1 MQNLQDIEEKI
12 FFECKS
18 ILDSLSKINS
28 KDELIQKQDL
38 CYELSER
45 IAFLKIL
52 EKNESAFVPERKPI
66 DFFDNHNSDFRNVD
80 ENYVNDDIIEEE
92 VIFNNELNEIDSP
105 QDDFEAKI
113 VEEKPHVEPII
124 EEKPVINEEE
134 EIEELPLA
142 EAYIEDIEKEETVE
156 TEVPLVENFTVEEVK
171 PEDDSK
177 IEKEAI
183 EEENEEK
190 HETVI
195 LEETKK
201 VIAEE
206 DFEEKLPSEKDDNWF
221 EDKSEDA
228 HDRKFKLANIKGL
241 KNVHSLFDDEQ
252 LRSLE
257 EPLVASNSHVA
268 TNYMEAEKSTREF
281 RLDLNDK
288 LTFTKMLFG
297 GSQYELNETVTA
309 LNQFKNIEQAKE
321 YLSDLYYEKSW
332 DKVDEYAQ
340 RLWTLVENKFI

>member
-28 KDELIQKQDL
+28 KDELLQKQDL

-52 EKNESAFVPERKPI
+52 EKNESAFVQERKPI
-66 DFFDNHNSDFRNVD
+66 DFFDNHDSDFRNVD

-113 VEEKPHVEPII
+113 VEEKPHIEPII
-124 EEKPVINEEE
+124 EEKP
-134 EIEELPLA
+134 EIIEGENVEELPLA
-142 EAYIEDIEKEETVE
+142 EAYIEDIVKEE
-156 TEVPLVENFTVEEVK
+156 TEVPLVENFAVEDVK
-171 PEDDSK
+171 TEDDSK
-177 IEKEAI
+177 IEEESI
-183 EEENEEK
+183 EGEIEEK
-190 HETVI
+190 HESVTP
-195 LEETKK
+195 EEPKK
-201 VIAEE
+201 VIVKE
-206 DFEEKLPSEKDDNWF
+206 DFEEILPSEKDDNWF